1 MFLLPCRQEPTREHL
16 IEAVL
21 TESDEN
27 TNRLEPML
35 IRLPPAFAAEL
46 RNLAR
51 RTRVRQSDYLREA
64 VADLLAKY
72 GRSPTAGARCDR
84 RRPVAPSRRLRSLA
98 PVARLRLFASR
109 SSRGRPGSISPPRLR
124 PSLPGG

>member
-1 MFLLPCRQEPTREHL
+1 MNTSIAAPTPAETSN
-16 IEAVL
+16 A
-21 TESDEN
+21 
-27 TNRLEPML
+27 NRLEPML

-72 GRSPTAGARCDR
+72 GQLPSDRSTM
-84 RRPVAPSRRLRSLA
+84 
-98 PVARLRLFASR
+98 
-109 SSRGRPGSISPPRLR
+109 
-124 PSLPGG
+124 